1 MRKKRIPKFYYIY
14 VITNKL
20 TGRQYVGSRVCYE
33 ENPYD
38 DNYMGSS
45 EYLSKDILEYG
56 IENFKKKILKDD
68 YKNYGDLLDGET
80 FYILEYKTL
89 EPNGYNRF
97 IPNERKGFNT
107 SGISIYEIWKMKYG
121 EDEADKRYKKWKEKE
136 RLAQVGEKNPFYNKK
151 HSDKT
156 KEQIRIKQTGKR
168 YSDEVNKKK
177 GSIQSGANN
186 GMFGKIWITNKKLE
200 DNKIIINTQLQKYI
214 NNGWTK
220 GRKNYRLQRT

>member
-136 RLAQVGEKNPFYNKK
+136 RLA
-151 HSDKT
+151 
-156 KEQIRIKQTGKR
+156 
-168 YSDEVNKKK
+168 
-177 GSIQSGANN
+177 
-186 GMFGKIWITNKKLE
+186 
-200 DNKIIINTQLQKYI
+200 
-214 NNGWTK
+214 
-220 GRKNYRLQRT
+220 

>member
-97 IPNERKGFNT
+97 IPNKNIGFHMHGVKH
-107 SGISIYEIWKMKYG
+107 SAES
-121 EDEADKRYKKWKEKE
+121 KEKIKQSLSGENNPNFGRKFSVEHKEKIRAAMKGKKNAKGIKWSDESRIKMSKIAKERSGDKNPMYGKKAWNNGLTKNTDE
-136 RLAQVGEKNPFYNKK
+136 RLKKMGEK
-151 HSDKT
+151 
-156 KEQIRIKQTGKR
+156 IKIVK
-168 YSDEVNKKK
+168 S
-177 GSIQSGANN
+177 
-186 GMFGKIWITNKKLE
+186 KL
-200 DNKIIINTQLQKYI
+200 K
-214 NNGWTK
+214 
-220 GRKNYRLQRT
+220 